1 MSTDSA
7 HQVASAVRF
16 TPLRADVWTPAVL
29 RITLDRYLAGKV
41 IVIRP
46 ASHLGVVAPDHLT
59 PFLAH
64 VSDALR

>member
-1 MSTDSA
+1 MKSRDDPA
-7 HQVASAVRF
+7 KRVVAPL
-16 TPLRADVWTPAVL
+16 PLRTDIWTPAAL
-29 RITLDRYLAGKV
+29 RITLDRCLARKV

-46 ASHLGVVAPDHLT
+46 ASHLGVAAPDHLT